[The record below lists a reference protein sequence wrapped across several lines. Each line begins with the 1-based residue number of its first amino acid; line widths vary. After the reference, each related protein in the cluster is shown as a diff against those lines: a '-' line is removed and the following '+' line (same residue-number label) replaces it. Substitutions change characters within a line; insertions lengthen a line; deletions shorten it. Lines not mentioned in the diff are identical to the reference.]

1 MAAAAPAEL
10 LSTETL
16 PPPRQYAAWRDAV
29 SATHL
34 AWDLPRRSESAF
46 NGKIRRQSLGTAD
59 IIECRCDPCQGRRG
73 RAEIARADST
83 AYGLLYIVGG
93 RERIYQDDSEITLRA
108 GTFTLWDSTRRIDFR
123 VPDTL
128 QKITLMLPQPVL
140 EAVLPNARDLTGI
153 PVSAREGSGAL
164 FATHLRSLA
173 RQGAELPAA
182 QHDAVLQA
190 TLSLMATAF
199 ETLAVSGGADPR
211 RNLMARISG
220 HILKNLADPALTPER
235 VAAALGLSRR
245 QLHRVFGMSGWTVE
259 RWIWHQR
266 LLRCRQELDLREKTP
281 ISQIAFR
288 WGFSDAAH
296 FSRAFRDAFGASPR
310 DYRNRLNA

>member
-10 LSTETL
+10 LSTEVL
-16 PPPRQYAAWRDAV
+16 PLPRQYEAWRDAV

-46 NGKIRRQSLGTAD
+46 NGKIRRQPLGAAD
-59 IIECRCDPCQGRRG
+59 IIQCRCDPCQGRRG
-73 RAEIARADST
+73 RAEIARAGEAT
-83 AYGLLYIVGG
+83 YGLLYIVGG
-93 RERIYQDDSEITLRA
+93 RERIYQDDAEITLRA
-108 GTFTLWDSTRRIDFR
+108 GTFMIWDSTRRIDFR
-123 VPDTL
+123 VPETL
-128 QKITLMLPQPVL
+128 QKITLMLPQRMM
-140 EAVLPNARDLTGI
+140 EAALPNARDLTGI

-190 TLSLMATAF
+190 TLSLMSTAF
-199 ETLAVSGGADPR
+199 ETLAVSAGADPR
-211 RNLMARISG
+211 RKLIGRISG
-220 HILKNLADPALTPER
+220 HILRNLADPALTPER
-235 VAAALGLSRR
+235 IADSLCLSQR
-245 QLHRVFGMSGWTVE
+245 QLHRVFRISGWTVE